1 MLSSSIITPGQ
12 SYAAVLRRGH
22 QQQPHTEELTSVLQP
37 TGQQPGQSVQACN
50 VKKSNLD
57 TMFKVA
63 SVVQQIMTEIVVLCL
78 KKQK

>member
-1 MLSSSIITPGQ
+1 
-12 SYAAVLRRGH
+12 VLRRGH
-22 QQQPHTEELTSVLQP
+22 QQQPQTEELTSVLQP

-63 SVVQQIMTEIVVLCL
+63 SVVQQIMTELNGAVSEETKIVITKIVLSL
-78 KKQK
+78 IK